1 MPHFTIS
8 DGGDMPGA
16 DVTEKVRGYIVDNF
30 LYTRPD
36 FALGEDDALLGNGI
50 IDSMGVMEVIMFLE
64 EVFGVTVNDADI
76 TEENL
81 GTVRAIASYVLAHPG
96 TARIRRTA

>member
-1 MPHFTIS
+1 MPAAAVSAKIR
-8 DGGDMPGA
+8 A
-16 DVTEKVRGYIVDNF
+16 YIVENF

-36 FALGEDDALLGNGI
+36 FELGDDDALLGSGI

-64 EVFGVTVNDADI
+64 ETFGVTVQDADI

-81 GTVRAIASYVLAHPG
+81 GTVGALTSYVVAHAGAQRLRQP
-96 TARIRRTA
+96 A

>member
-1 MPHFTIS
+1 MP
-8 DGGDMPGA
+8 A
-16 DVTEKVRGYIVDNF
+16 LEVTTKVRGYILDNF

-36 FALGEDDALLGNGI
+36 FALGEDDALLGSGI

-64 EVFGVTVNDADI
+64 ESFGVTVQDADI

-81 GTVRAIASYVLAHPG
+81 GTVRAIAEYVLAHRG
-96 TARIRRTA
+96 TTRGRRTA

>member
-1 MPHFTIS
+1 MP
-8 DGGDMPGA
+8 A
-16 DVTEKVRGYIVDNF
+16 LEVTTKVRGYILDNF

-36 FALGEDDALLGNGI
+36 FALGEDDALLGSGI

-64 EVFGVTVNDADI
+64 ESFGVTVDDADI

-81 GTVRAIASYVLAHPG
+81 GTVRAISSYVLAHRG
-96 TARIRRTA
+96 AGRNRRTA

>member
-1 MPHFTIS
+1 MP
-8 DGGDMPGA
+8 A
-16 DVTEKVRGYIVDNF
+16 LVVARKVREYITDNF

-36 FALGEDDALLGNGI
+36 FELGDDDALLGTGI

-64 EVFGVTVNDADI
+64 EAFGVTVEDADI

-81 GTVRAIASYVLAHPG
+81 GSVRAIVSYAMAHG
-96 TARIRRTA
+96 SESRLRQSA

>member
-1 MPHFTIS
+1 MPAAAVSAKIR
-8 DGGDMPGA
+8 A
-16 DVTEKVRGYIVDNF
+16 YIVDNF

-36 FALGEDDALLGNGI
+36 FELGDDDALLGSGI

-64 EVFGVTVNDADI
+64 EAFGVKVHDEDI

-81 GTVRAIASYVLAHPG
+81 GTVRAIASYVVTHGG
-96 TARIRRTA
+96 TANLRQTA